1 MHWEQIIG
9 LALMALAAIV
19 VVFLIW
25 PYLVGFLAIVGAVQL
40 YHVWHNHSRRR
51 P

>member
-9 LALMALAAIV
+9 LGLMALAAIV
-19 VVFLIW
+19 VVLLIW
-25 PYLVGFLAIVGAVQL
+25 PYLVGFLAVVGAVQI
-40 YHVWHNHSRRR
+40 YHVWRKRSRQR

>member
-1 MHWEQIIG
+1 MNWEQIIG
-9 LALMALAAIV
+9 LALMVLAAIV

-25 PYLVGFLAIVGAVQL
+25 PYLVGFLAIVGAVQI
-40 YHVWHNHSRRR
+40 YHIWKKHSWHR